1 MFPPSLQQ
9 TPLQGVFIPANSTI
23 NSIWCYSWVYLQ
35 DITLGQQLPP
45 KIHQV
50 MKHAT
55 LTTGCPL
62 ITIILYFIIFLPNA
76 CTYPVQ
82 LHHLTLFLNNL
93 MLPCI
98 YAGKSVTSQQAPK
111 AASVTHAVL
120 PHASL
125 FPFLL
130 GTPHY
135 SQLQERDQDC
145 LGTIYDTPSEIML

>member
-1 MFPPSLQQ
+1 M
-9 TPLQGVFIPANSTI
+9 PLQGVFIPAISTISTI
-23 NSIWCYSWVYLQ
+23 NSIWCCSRVYLQ

-45 KIHQV
+45 KTHQV

-55 LTTGCPL
+55 LTTGSPL

-76 CTYPVQ
+76 CAYPVQ
-82 LHHLTLFLNNL
+82 LHHLTPFLNNL
-93 MLPCI
+93 MLPRI
-98 YAGKSVTSQQAPK
+98 YTGKPVTSQQAPK
-111 AASVTHAVL
+111 AASVAHAVL

-125 FPFLL
+125 FPCLL

-135 SQLQERDQDC
+135 TQLQETDPDC